1 MEDPKRYLVTTAL
14 PYANGPIHIGHV
26 AGAFLPADI
35 YVRFLRLKNRKVIFI
50 GGSDEHGVPITIRA
64 RQEGITPQQVVDKY
78 HELNKRN
85 LLDFGI
91 SFDIFSRTTNPVHKE
106 TASAFFKTLL
116 DKGLL
121 KEKESEQ
128 YYDEEAKQ
136 FLADRYIRGTC
147 PKCGYEE
154 AYGDQ
159 CEGCGTSLSPEEL
172 INPHSYLSG
181 SKPILKKTKHWYL
194 PLGDYQDWLKKWILE
209 DHKEWKVNVYGQCK
223 SWLEQ
228 GLQDRAVT
236 RDLDW
241 GVPVP
246 VENAERKVLYVWFDA
261 PIGYISATKELAEEK
276 GFSWEEY
283 WKCEGTK
290 LVHFIGKD
298 NIVFHCI
305 MFPAML
311 KAHGD
316 FILPDQVPANEFM
329 NLEGSKISTSR
340 NHAVWLDDYLK
351 DFPGQQ
357 DILRYVMCSEMPDTK
372 DSDFRWENFKN
383 KNNNELVATFGNFVN
398 RIFSLVNMYYD
409 GIIPEIGNLENIDK
423 VILEDINTLIEKI
436 EHDIENYKFRE
447 ALSLWMEIARK
458 GNKYITETEP
468 WKLQKINP
476 ERVKT
481 VLNIALQIIAKLAI
495 TGSPFITFTCEKI
508 FEMLNIEGQDWEKSK
523 VNNILNAGHKISQPE
538 ILFNKI
544 K

>member
-1 MEDPKRYLVTTAL
+1 MHPQRYLVTTAL

-35 YVRFLRLKNRKVIFI
+35 YVRFLRSKKKDVILI

-64 RQEGITPQQVVDKY
+64 RQEGITPKQVVDKY

-91 SFDIFSRTTNPVHKE
+91 SFDIFSRTTNQIHKE
-106 TASAFFKTLL
+106 TSSDFFKTLL
-116 DKGLL
+116 EKGLL

-136 FLADRYIRGTC
+136 FLADRYIRGKC

-159 CEGCGTSLSPEEL
+159 CEGCGTSLSPGEL

-181 SKPILKKTKHWYL
+181 SKPVLKKTKHWYF
-194 PLGDYQDWLKKWILE
+194 PLGDYQSWLEKWILE
-209 DHKEWKVNVYGQCK
+209 DHKEWKINVYGQCK

-228 GLQDRAVT
+228 GLKDRAVT

-246 VENAERKVLYVWFDA
+246 IEDAKGKVLYVWFDA
-261 PIGYISATKELAEEK
+261 PIGYISATKELAAERGFDWKQYWQDEE
-276 GFSWEEY
+276 
-283 WKCEGTK
+283 TK

-298 NIVFHCI
+298 NIVFHCV

-311 KAHGD
+311 KAHGN

-329 NLEGSKISTSR
+329 NLEGDKISTSR

-357 DILRYVMCSEMPDTK
+357 DVLRYVMCSEMPETK
-372 DSDFRWENFKN
+372 DADFKWETFKN
-383 KNNNELVATFGNFVN
+383 KNNNELVATLGNFVN
-398 RIFSLVNMYYD
+398 RVLSLSDRYYD
-409 GIIPEIGNLENIDK
+409 GVIPVVGDLQDLDKNLFDDVNG
-423 VILEDINTLIEKI
+423 LIEKVEKNI
-436 EHDIENYKFRE
+436 ESFKFKE
-447 ALSLWMEIARK
+447 ALNLWMEIARK
-458 GNKYITETEP
+458 GNKYMTETEP
-468 WKLQKINP
+468 WKVQKTDP

-481 VLNIALQIIAKLAI
+481 ILNVALQVVAKIAII
-495 TGSPFITFTCEKI
+495 GFPFIPFSCEKI
-508 FEMLNIEGQDWEKSK
+508 CKMLNIENLSWDNAKKNEILEAYRKVSK
-523 VNNILNAGHKISQPE
+523 PQ
-538 ILFNKI
+538 ILFNKM
-544 K
+544 

>member
-1 MEDPKRYLVTTAL
+1 MNPKRFLVTTAL

-35 YVRFLRLKNRKVIFI
+35 YVRFLRSKKKDVILI

-64 RQEGITPQQVVDKY
+64 KQEGITPQNIVDKY

-91 SFDIFSRTTNPVHKE
+91 SFDIFSRTTKQIHKE
-106 TASAFFKTLL
+106 TSSDFFKTLL

-128 YYDEEAKQ
+128 YYDEEVKQ
-136 FLADRYIRGTC
+136 FLADRYIRGKC

-159 CEGCGTSLSPEEL
+159 CEGCGTSLSPDEL

-181 SKPILKKTKHWYL
+181 SKPVLKKTKHWYF
-194 PLGDYQDWLKKWILE
+194 PLGDYQNWLEKWILE
-209 DHKEWKVNVYGQCK
+209 DHKEWKINVYGQCK

-228 GLQDRAVT
+228 GLKDRAVT

-246 VENAERKVLYVWFDA
+246 VEDAQGKVLYVWFDA
-261 PIGYISATKELAEEK
+261 PIGYISATKELAAERGFDWKQYWQNEE
-276 GFSWEEY
+276 
-283 WKCEGTK
+283 TK

-298 NIVFHCI
+298 NIVFHCV

-311 KAHGD
+311 KAHGG

-329 NLEGSKISTSR
+329 NLEGAKISTSR

-351 DFPGQQ
+351 NFPGQQ
-357 DILRYVMCSEMPDTK
+357 DVLRYVMCSEMPETK
-372 DSDFRWENFKN
+372 DADFRWETFKN

-398 RIFSLVNMYYD
+398 RVFSLINMYYD
-409 GIIPEIGNLENIDK
+409 GFIPALGNLQDLDK
-423 VILEDINTLIEKI
+423 NLFDEVDGLIEKI
-436 EHDIENYKFRE
+436 EQNIENFKFKE
-447 ALSLWMEIARK
+447 GLNFWMEIARK
-458 GNKYITETEP
+458 GNKYMTEAEP
-468 WKLQKINP
+468 WKVQKIDP

-481 VLNIALQIIAKLAI
+481 ILNVALQIVAKLAV
-495 TGSPFITFTCEKI
+495 TGFPFMPFTCEKL
-508 FEMLNIEGQDWEKSK
+508 FTMLNIENLSWDDVKKNE
-523 VNNILNAGHKISQPE
+523 ILEANLKICKPE
-538 ILFNKI
+538 ILFNKM
-544 K
+544 

>member
-1 MEDPKRYLVTTAL
+1 MEQPKRYLVTTAL

-26 AGAFLPADI
+26 VGAFLPADI
-35 YVRFLRLKNRKVIFI
+35 YVRYLRSKNREVIFI

-64 RQEGITPQQVVDKY
+64 KQEGITPQQVVDKY
-78 HELNKRN
+78 HELNKKN

-91 SFDIFSRTTNPVHKE
+91 SYDIFSRTTNQIHKE
-106 TASAFFKTLL
+106 TSSEFFKTLL
-116 DKGLL
+116 EKGLL

-172 INPHSYLSG
+172 INPRSYLSG
-181 SKPILKKTKHWYL
+181 AKPVLKKTKHWYL
-194 PLGDYQDWLKKWILE
+194 PLGDYQSWLEKWILE
-209 DHKEWKVNVYGQCK
+209 EHKEWKVNVYGQCK

-246 VENAERKVLYVWFDA
+246 IENAEGKVLYVWFDA
-261 PIGYISATKELAEEK
+261 PIGYISATKELAQEK
-276 GFSWEEY
+276 GFDWKKY
-283 WKCEGTK
+283 WMDQETK

-357 DILRYVMCSEMPDTK
+357 DVLRYAMCSDMPDTK
-372 DSDFRWENFKN
+372 DSDFRWESFKN
-383 KNNNELVATFGNFVN
+383 KNNNELVATLGNFVN
-398 RIFSLVNMYYD
+398 RIFSLVNMYYN
-409 GIIPEIGNLENIDK
+409 GLVPMNNSLENIDK
-423 VILEDINTLIEKI
+423 NFFSEVNELIQKI
-436 EHDIENYKFRE
+436 EQDIEVFKFRE
-447 ALSLWMEIARK
+447 ALQLWMEIARK
-458 GNKYITETEP
+458 GNKYLTETEP
-468 WKLQKINP
+468 WKLQKSNP

-481 VLNIALQIIAKLAI
+481 ILNSALQVIVKLAI
-495 TGSPFITFTCEKI
+495 TGIPFMPFTCEKI
-508 FEMLNIEGQDWEKSK
+508 FKMLNLENQDWEKSK
-523 VNNILNAGHKISQPE
+523 CDNILSANHKIGKPE
-538 ILFNKI
+538 ILFNKMQ
-544 K
+544 